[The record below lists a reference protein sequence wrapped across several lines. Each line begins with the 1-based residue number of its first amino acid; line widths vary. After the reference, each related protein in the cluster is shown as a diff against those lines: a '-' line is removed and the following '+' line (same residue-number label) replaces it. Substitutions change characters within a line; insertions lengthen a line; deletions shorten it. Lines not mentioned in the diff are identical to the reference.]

1 MNTPTFRARD
11 LASGKW
17 VTGDLIHN
25 QKVTA
30 TGLEPRT
37 MVGGYEVD
45 PKTVNMFTGVSD
57 SSGHPIF
64 DDDILEV
71 TLTDQISIRKLVR
84 FIPEKAAFCLANNY
98 DFQYNKKWDVWHHF
112 DQQWVKETEAK
123 VIGNIHDNPNML

>member
-45 PKTVNMFTGVSD
+45 PKTVNMFTGVYD
-57 SSGHPIF
+57 INRHPVF
-64 DDDILEV
+64 GDDILEV
-71 TLTDQISIRKLVR
+71 TLSDQTSIRKLVR

-98 DFQYNKKWDVWHHF
+98 DLRNENRWDIWHHF
-112 DQQWVKETEAK
+112 DQEWIVDTRAV
-123 VIGNIHDNPNML
+123 VIGNCYDNPELL